1 MCKSKCIP
9 RGDSPLLRINFGHNL
24 VEKTMRSNLITMK
37 YNQIRAKKAQA
48 GVSLIELSIALAI
61 IAVITITGI
70 VFATDALKES
80 RIGSEAARVN
90 SIVMK
95 SRAAFQN
102 KALANLSVAA
112 TTTLDAA
119 RLGVFPSDMLDK
131 PIIDTSLAATDVK
144 NRWGGNVQIFS
155 NPALSVMTLV
165 YNDIP
170 QSDCIEFVNRVSSLF
185 SYVSSGATVATTGV
199 TAIKTPLT
207 EASAANIQTACQAG
221 DNVVTFAYS
230 K

>member
-1 MCKSKCIP
+1 MNSLQVRSPFKS
-9 RGDSPLLRINFGHNL
+9 
-24 VEKTMRSNLITMK
+24 
-37 YNQIRAKKAQA
+37 RARQA

-70 VFATDALKES
+70 IFATDALKES

-102 KALANLSVAA
+102 RALANLSVAA

-119 RLGVFPSDMLDK
+119 RLGVFPADMLDK
-131 PIIDTSLAATDVK
+131 PITDTSLAATDVK

-155 NPALSVMTLV
+155 NPGLSVMTLV

-185 SYVSSGATVATTGV
+185 SYVSSGATVSTTGA
-199 TAIKTPLT
+199 TAIKTPTVALST
-207 EASAANIQTACQAG
+207 ANTPSACQAG
-221 DNVVTFAYS
+221 DNTLTFAFA

>member
-1 MCKSKCIP
+1 MNSLQVRSSFKS
-9 RGDSPLLRINFGHNL
+9 
-24 VEKTMRSNLITMK
+24 
-37 YNQIRAKKAQA
+37 RARQA

-102 KALANLSVAA
+102 RALANLSVAA

-119 RLGVFPSDMLDK
+119 RLGVFPADMLDK
-131 PIIDTSLAATDVK
+131 PITDTSLAATDVK

-155 NPALSVMTLV
+155 NPGLSVMTLV

-185 SYVSSGATVATTGV
+185 SYVSSGATVATTGA
-199 TAIKTPLT
+199 TAIKTPTVALST
-207 EASAANIQTACQAG
+207 ANTQTACQAG
-221 DNVVTFAYS
+221 DNILTFAFS

>member
-1 MCKSKCIP
+1 MKRNAVFTKYHAIKQRKS
-9 RGDSPLLRINFGHNL
+9 
-24 VEKTMRSNLITMK
+24 
-37 YNQIRAKKAQA
+37 QA

-70 VFATDALKES
+70 IFATDALKES

-102 KALANLSVAA
+102 RALANLSVAA

-131 PIIDTSLAATDVK
+131 PITDTSLVATDVK

-155 NPALSVMTLV
+155 NPGLSVMTLV

-185 SYVSSGATVATTGV
+185 SYVSSGATVSTTGA
-199 TAIKTPLT
+199 TAIKTPLSD
-207 EASAANIQTACQAG
+207 ASAANIQTACQTG